1 MSGILFLEKALAA
14 HGDLRQWNSPP
25 RCRLRSVNFDPLRK
39 ENFPNR
45 LTFCDTG
52 HAMWPVILRE
62 LRAGSRRW
70 TTYWLRLLAAG
81 TVLAAIAW
89 LLIQPRFAFTPPARA
104 GHQMFLMLH
113 WIVLAAIWIIVPML
127 TADTLSREKREGTLG
142 LLFLTNLSA
151 RAIVFAKGAAAG
163 LLALTLWLSV
173 VPIMTVPV
181 LMGGVPSQEII
192 FSCSVALGSICCAL
206 AAGLMASAVSR
217 HGAGAVAFALS
228 LSWLGHFFF
237 CTLVV
242 FATGAVK
249 LVGSAAGATKFL
261 LVITGVMMTWS
272 LDTSSAG
279 FVAPPTAT
287 GRLATGYLLIPLLS
301 FLLALFAA
309 WLAAFAVR
317 RNWQDKPK
325 SKRQT
330 DTEKFFCSPVFL
342 TGVFRAW
349 MRRSL
354 ECNPIGWLEKRRVT
368 GRIMSWIWLAVMG
381 SFATTLTY
389 GGSAMRPGEFNPLMW
404 MLLISIA
411 YVAAGSFRRER
422 ETGALELILV
432 TPLSERQIINGRLRG
447 LWSQFLPTFVL
458 WAAVVIYLSTATP
471 GWRPAELIEFT
482 VAYFI
487 VPVVGLYFSLR
498 SRFVLLAWLATMAVC
513 FAVPQLFSRL
523 VSFILSIWFQ
533 DLLPGEASSGNL
545 FSRVVLWMM
554 MNLWLTALAL
564 QLILAALLFQR
575 LRVNLVR
582 RSFSLR

>member
-1 MSGILFLEKALAA
+1 MAVYANGILHRA
-14 HGDLRQWNSPP
+14 
-25 RCRLRSVNFDPLRK
+25 RLHSVNSEPLRK
-39 ENFPNR
+39 ENFPNHR
-45 LTFCDTG
+45 TFCHTG
-52 HAMWPVILRE
+52 RAMWPVILRE

-81 TVLAAIAW
+81 AVLAAIAYW
-89 LLIQPRFAFTPPARA
+89 LTQPRFASTSPARA
-104 GHQMFLMLH
+104 GHEIFLLLH
-113 WIVLAAIWIIVPML
+113 GVVLVAIWIIVPML

-163 LLALTLWLSV
+163 LLALTLWLSA

-181 LMGGVPSQEII
+181 LMGGVTSQEII
-192 FSCSVALGSICCAL
+192 FSCAIALGSICCAL

-217 HGAGAVAFALS
+217 RGAGAVGLALTLS
-228 LSWLGHFFF
+228 FLAHFVFCALVATCISQSWLKNNMINSAA
-237 CTLVV
+237 LYV
-242 FATGAVK
+242 FA
-249 LVGSAAGATKFL
+249 AGIFTTWNLFAPSFAPGTMPAMTPPFI
-261 LVITGVMMTWS
+261 ITV
-272 LDTSSAG
+272 
-279 FVAPPTAT
+279 V
-287 GRLATGYLLIPLLS
+287 LIPMFS
-301 FLLALFAA
+301 FLLALIAA
-309 WLAAFAVR
+309 CGAALILR
-317 RNWQDKPK
+317 SNWQDKPK

-354 ECNPIGWLEKRRVT
+354 ERNPIGWLEKRRVT
-368 GRIMSWIWLAVMG
+368 GRIMSWIWLAIMI
-381 SFATTLTY
+381 SFSTTLAY
-389 GGSAMRPGEFNPLMW
+389 GGSGMNTREFNPLMW

-432 TPLSERQIINGRLRG
+432 TPLSERQILHGRLRG

-458 WAAVVIYLSTATP
+458 WAAVVIYLSTAVQR
-471 GWRPAELIEFT
+471 WRPGDLIEFT
-482 VAYFI
+482 AAYFV

-513 FAVPQLFSRL
+513 FAVPQVVWWVCEFLISGFVSRHHGPGIPHSVF
-523 VSFILSIWFQ
+523 VSMPVQ
-533 DLLPGEASSGNL
+533 
-545 FSRVVLWMM
+545 
-554 MNLWLTALAL
+554 LA
-564 QLILAALLFQR
+564 LAALLLWR